1 MSTSQSSTCVYVRDD
16 AHGWLPAHVLS
27 YDAAANTA
35 NVSVSIPGGAATT
48 TTATTTSTTEER
60 SIDLTT
66 YESGALP
73 LQNVDEAGAPI
84 VREDM
89 CDLPSLHEAA
99 ILYNLRA
106 RHGESLPYTRVGDI
120 VIAMNP
126 FRWIDGLYADDVR
139 ERYVDRLVWREGSS
153 SGQEAGSGGGGG
165 EDSHRRED
173 PRAGLEPHVY
183 ETSACAYRGL
193 AVDDVHQSI
202 LVTGES
208 GAGKTETVKIIMAHL
223 ASIQTNDD
231 SMEDS
236 MKEEDGDN
244 ITMRAIAEAP
254 SAESGPGHHIRHHPR
269 DNAVVRRVLDSNPLL
284 EAFGNARTVR
294 NDNSSRFG
302 KYIRLQFDVED
313 ATRAAYRGRA
323 VPTCLLAGSYCETYL
338 LEKSR
343 VVGHELGERNY
354 HVFYQLLAA
363 PDEARAAIWDGLVD
377 GGGAAYRYVDD
388 GSGTCSGTDDGTDGA
403 TTIEGKTD
411 GEKWQNTVDAL
422 DTIGIAR
429 DQVRTLMR
437 AVCVVLQL
445 GQLTFGADPDNEDGS
460 VVSAAGELGRLAA
473 LLGVPAGDIARSLTY
488 RTITA
493 GKGGGDS
500 YTVPLRVD
508 AARDGCDAF
517 AKEVYARSFDWLVGA
532 INAATRAE
540 ENYRHAAEVADFGII
555 GLLDI
560 FGFESFQV
568 NRFEQL
574 CINYANE
581 KLQQKYTLDVF
592 SSVQEEYEYEGI
604 SLGDLEYQD
613 NADVLSLVEGR
624 MGVIA
629 VLNEECLRPNG
640 NDTSFVQKI
649 KTIHK
654 EAAPLVDDRL
664 HKPAEFAIQHYAGAV
679 KYDATNFVTKNT
691 DTLPRD
697 LVQCAMKSDNELI
710 AGEFLSA
717 TKTKA
722 EEAAATKPGRGRSSA
737 VTVSATFRSQLASLM
752 TNIGETKTRYV
763 RCIKP
768 NPHKKP
774 LEVDLLSSTEQLRCA
789 GVVAAVN
796 VSRAAFPNRLMHST
810 ATERFYCLS
819 SSAMAG
825 RGELGVGVNT
835 DRALRALKT
844 FASDAESQGLSP
856 ANEGNLSGQNRMERG
871 QQFDEEKK
879 EDSPQDGA
887 DERKD
892 VEILLDEVLK
902 SMETTAE
909 DGTVTKAFAVG
920 KSRVYFRQGALEYLE
935 AGRLKALGVYAVQIE
950 RIVRGFLAR
959 SAFLDKKDCAI
970 TLQSVVRC
978 HIARSQFLEKKDAAT
993 VLSCWLRCV
1002 NAKIELVRLRRER
1015 ASTALQALYR
1025 AMAARKNYEAC
1036 RSSAIAI
1043 QRIARGSIQ
1052 RPKYRVALK
1061 EAKEEAVVNKKI
1073 AALQKRLA
1081 EAEMKLLKANGGVV
1095 QVVAQDPSAAE
1106 EPDEEEVGEDA
1117 GKVETPKEEA
1127 AEQPKSSL
1135 ALAAASGIDKQL
1147 MDDSLAMIGV
1157 LKKEVFELRSK
1168 NFLLRTDLDEL
1179 KLSYKTLQSQNAS
1192 LSLSH
1197 DNLKQ
1202 NNAQTLK
1209 AKKDMLFQATRE
1221 KKQASDAKK
1230 NLARDNEAL
1239 KRQVEELQ
1247 KRMNDK
1253 NSAHKS
1259 ELARLRAENDRLK
1272 AKEIRQNDRAVGGT
1286 LTRVSVATSAP
1297 VTPVPPP
1304 AMRRAA
1310 FNTRRATFNAD
1321 EARPRQHAA
1330 NEADDEWKL
1339 VAPRSANSGRS
1350 SEGRNPGGSKRR
1362 ARGTRAGRRA
1372 KGRSPA
1378 SSVTREPCSPRSP
1391 GSVAA
1396 SPNRGG
1402 GASRRSNASTKGPP
1416 SISSLSSDTSTK
1428 KKTLSYKKSASNV
1441 KAPKGVETSISSS
1454 SKFTKSKSMHRV
1466 SSSLA
1471 LAAEKGKS

>member
-16 AHGWLPAHVLS
+16 LHGWLPANVLS
-27 YDAAANTA
+27 YDTAANSA
-35 NVSVSIPGGAATT
+35 NVSVSVPGKP
-48 TTATTTSTTEER
+48 TTEER

-66 YESGALP
+66 YESSTLP
-73 LQNVDEAGAPI
+73 LQNVDESGTQI

-106 RHGESLPYTRVGDI
+106 RHHDSLPYTRVGDI
-120 VIAMNP
+120 IIAMNP
-126 FRWIDGLYADDVR
+126 FRWIDGLYNDEVR
-139 ERYVDRLVWREGSS
+139 EKYVDRLVWREN
-153 SGQEAGSGGGGG
+153 SGGDGKGG
-165 EDSHRRED
+165 DRQD
-173 PRAGLEPHVY
+173 PRAGLTPHVY
-183 ETSACAYRGL
+183 ETSSQAYRGL
-193 AVDDVHQSI
+193 AVDDTHQSI

-208 GAGKTETVKIIMAHL
+208 GAGKTETVKIIMSHL

-231 SMEDS
+231 EKEDN
-236 MKEEDGDN
+236 EEDADDEDV
-244 ITMRAIAEAP
+244 MMDLAEAP
-254 SAESGPGHHIRHHPR
+254 SAESEPGHHIRHHPR
-269 DNAVVRRVLDSNPLL
+269 SSAVVRRVLDSNPLL
-284 EAFGNARTVR
+284 EAFGNARTIR

-313 ATRAAYRGRA
+313 ATQAAYRGRS

-343 VVGHELGERNY
+343 VVGHEAGERNY
-354 HVFYQLLAA
+354 HIFYQLLAA
-363 PDEARAAIWDGLVD
+363 PNDARAAIWDGLMDD
-377 GGGAAYRYVDD
+377 GVTYRYVGDNVE
-388 GSGTCSGTDDGTDGA
+388 

-422 DTIGIAR
+422 DTIGIAQDR
-429 DQVRTLMR
+429 VRTLMR
-437 AVCVVLQL
+437 SVCVVLQL
-445 GQLTFGADPDNEDGS
+445 GQLTFGVDPDNEDGS
-460 VVSAAGELGRLAA
+460 VVSSTGELERLAA
-473 LLGVPAGDIARSLTY
+473 LLGVPAGDIAQSLTY

-532 INAATRAE
+532 INDATRAE
-540 ENYRHAAEVADFGII
+540 ENYGHADEVDGNFGII

-560 FGFESFQV
+560 FGFESFQI

-664 HKPAEFAIQHYAGAV
+664 HTPAEFAIQHYAGAV

-710 AGEFLSA
+710 AGEFLNA

-810 ATERFYCLS
+810 AAERFYCLS
-819 SSAMAG
+819 SAAMAG
-825 RGELGVGVNT
+825 RGEE
-835 DRALRALKT
+835 
-844 FASDAESQGLSP
+844 SDSES
-856 ANEGNLSGQNRMERG
+856 NN
-871 QQFDEEKK
+871 EEKK
-879 EDSPQDGA
+879 EDSPQDGV

-892 VEILLDEVLK
+892 VETLLDEVLK
-902 SMETTAE
+902 SMETTSK
-909 DGTVTKAFAVG
+909 DGTVIKAFAVG

-993 VLSCWLRCV
+993 AVSCWVRCV

-1015 ASTALQALYR
+1015 ASTILQAQYR

-1043 QRIARGSIQ
+1043 QKIARGSIQ
-1052 RPKYRVALK
+1052 RPKYRMALK
-1061 EAKEEAVVNKKI
+1061 EAREEAVVNKKI

-1081 EAEMKLLKANGGVV
+1081 EAEMKLLKAGGGVV
-1095 QVVAQDPSAAE
+1095 QVAAQDPSGAE
-1106 EPDEEEVGEDA
+1106 EPEEDEAGEDA
-1117 GKVETPKEEA
+1117 EKVETPKEEA
-1127 AEQPKSSL
+1127 DEQPKSSL
-1135 ALAAASGIDKQL
+1135 ARAAASGIDKQL

-1179 KLSYKTLQSQNAS
+1179 KLSHKNLQSQHAS
-1192 LSLSH
+1192 LSLSY
-1197 DNLKQ
+1197 DALKQ

-1221 KKQASDAKK
+1221 KKQASDAKRS
-1230 NLARDNEAL
+1230 LAKDNEAL
-1239 KRQVEELQ
+1239 QRQVEELQ
-1247 KRMNDK
+1247 KQMNDK

-1272 AKEIRQNDRAVGGT
+1272 AKEIRQNDRAAGGT
-1286 LTRVSVATSAP
+1286 LARVSVGTSAP
-1297 VTPVPPP
+1297 ATPVPPP
-1304 AMRRAA
+1304 ALRRAA

-1321 EARPRQHAA
+1321 ESRPRQPAV
-1330 NEADDEWKL
+1330 NEADDEWKV
-1339 VAPRSANSGRS
+1339 VAPRSAKA

-1372 KGRSPA
+1372 KGRSSASPA

-1391 GSVAA
+1391 GSNPA

-1402 GASRRSNASTKGPP
+1402 GASRRSGASTKGAPP
-1416 SISSLSSDTSTK
+1416 ISSLSSDTSTK
-1428 KKTLSYKKSASNV
+1428 KKTLPYKKSAANV

-1454 SKFTKSKSMHRV
+1454 TKSTNTMKRV

-1471 LAAEKGKS
+1471 LAAEKGNSR

>member
-27 YDAAANTA
+27 YDTAASTA
-35 NVSVSIPGGAATT
+35 NVSVSIPGGA
-48 TTATTTSTTEER
+48 TATPEER
-60 SIDLTT
+60 SIDLMT
-66 YESGALP
+66 YESATLP
-73 LQNVDEAGAPI
+73 LQNVNESGTPI

-106 RHGESLPYTRVGDI
+106 RHVASLPYTRVGDI
-120 VIAMNP
+120 IIAMNP
-126 FRWIDGLYADDVR
+126 FRWIEGIYDDDVR

-153 SGQEAGSGGGGG
+153 AESGGG
-165 EDSHRRED
+165 DRRED

-183 ETSACAYRGL
+183 ETSSCAYRGL

-223 ASIQTNDD
+223 ASIQTNDAMD
-231 SMEDS
+231 ESMDDE
-236 MKEEDGDN
+236 EEDGN
-244 ITMRAIAEAP
+244 MMMAIDEAP

-313 ATRAAYRGRA
+313 ATQAAYRGRA

-343 VVGHELGERNY
+343 VVGHEAGERNY

-363 PDEARAAIWDGLVD
+363 PNDARAAIWDGLMDD
-377 GGGAAYRYVDD
+377 GVRYRYVDD
-388 GSGTCSGTDDGTDGA
+388 GSGTDDGAGGV

-445 GQLTFGADPDNEDGS
+445 GQLTFGVDPDNEDGS
-460 VVSAAGELGRLAA
+460 VVSSAGELERLAA

-532 INAATRAE
+532 INDATRAE
-540 ENYRHAAEVADFGII
+540 ENYGHAAEVADFGII

-592 SSVQEEYEYEGI
+592 SSVQDEYEYEGI

-624 MGVIA
+624 MGIIA

-710 AGEFLSA
+710 AGEFLNA

-871 QQFDEEKK
+871 QQIDEEKK
-879 EDSPQDGA
+879 EDSPQDGS

-892 VEILLDEVLK
+892 VEMLLDEVLK

-993 VLSCWLRCV
+993 AVSCWVRCV
-1002 NAKIELVRLRRER
+1002 NAKIELVHLRRER
-1015 ASTALQALYR
+1015 ASTVLQARYR
-1025 AMAARKNYEAC
+1025 AMVARKNYEAC

-1043 QRIARGSIQ
+1043 QTIARGSIQ
-1052 RPKYRVALK
+1052 RPKYRLALK

-1106 EPDEEEVGEDA
+1106 EPEEEEAGEDA
-1117 GKVETPKEEA
+1117 EKA

-1135 ALAAASGIDKQL
+1135 ARAATSGIDKQL

-1179 KLSYKTLQSQNAS
+1179 KLSHKNLQSQHAS

-1197 DNLKQ
+1197 DALKQ

-1221 KKQASDAKK
+1221 KKQASDAKR
-1230 NLARDNEAL
+1230 NLAKDNEAL

-1310 FNTRRATFNAD
+1310 FNTRRATFNAS
-1321 EARPRQHAA
+1321 EARPRQPAA

-1378 SSVTREPCSPRSP
+1378 SSVTREPCSP
-1391 GSVAA
+1391 GSAVA

-1402 GASRRSNASTKGPP
+1402 GSSRRSGASTKGPP

-1428 KKTLSYKKSASNV
+1428 KKALPYKKSASNV

-1454 SKFTKSKSMHRV
+1454 AKSRSTKSTNRV
-1466 SSSLA
+1466 NSSLA